1 MGGDP
6 YLEFLSMT
14 RKEASDMVPLH
25 VCCGQIL
32 EISPG
37 HILVKA
43 DGHELDEEDIMIND
57 MLQCD
62 FEEEAEITM
71 EEDLEMSGKLIGMS
85 SPCPNGGHVFFQVN
99 SIENGKLHDKTAK
112 YKVKFRLKAGD
123 IVLLIPDV
131 DRQTYYLVMK
141 VVSPCE
147 SVSTD

>member
-1 MGGDP
+1 MGDP
-6 YLEFLSMT
+6 YLEFLGMA
-14 RKEASDMVPLH
+14 REEASGMVPLH
-25 VCCGQIL
+25 FCLGQIL

-57 MLQCD
+57 LLRCD

-71 EEDLEMSGKLIGMS
+71 EEDLELSGKLMGLS
-85 SPCPNGGHVFFQVN
+85 SPCPNGSHSFFRVD
-99 SIENGKLHDKTAK
+99 SIDNGKIHDKTAK

-123 IVLLIPDV
+123 IVLLIPDL

-141 VVSPCE
+141 VVSLSE
-147 SVSTD
+147 SVSAD